1 MEMRLIDSW
10 IRFRRASLAGLALL
24 MLMAA
29 ANAPA
34 TGTRLPFGYA
44 DVFGLEWVTDPQI
57 SPDGRWIVYVRRA
70 MDIRNDEV
78 TKSLWLMASDGSVHR
93 PLSNAANS
101 GSLPRWSPDGKR
113 IAWIAADGAR
123 GSQIFMHWL
132 DAGTSGIIS
141 RLPESPQ
148 NLAWSPDGR
157 WLAFTM
163 AVPAARKPFEIDLPK
178 PPEGA
183 AWAEPPK
190 VVDRMVYRA
199 DGEGFLPDTF
209 NHVFVI
215 AATGGAAR
223 QLTSGDFDHSG
234 APAFS
239 ADSRS
244 VLLSAN
250 RRADA
255 DLEPNDSEIFR
266 IDVMGGE
273 PVAVT
278 ARRGPDT
285 DPIVSPD
292 GRYIAWLGF
301 DDRYQGYQV
310 TQLYLRELKSG
321 ATRSLTADLDRDVE
335 NAQFAADSRSVWFQY
350 DDRGHT
356 RIVRQGLDGKRQEVA
371 DDLGGTDV
379 TRPYSGGSFTVA
391 RNGRFAYTR
400 RSMRAPAELA
410 TGMAGSAI
418 VQLTALNANGTGSRD
433 LPDIERLEF
442 ASKADGLALQGWV
455 LKPPNFDPARKYP
468 LILEIHGGPFT
479 NYQGQFAAETNLYA
493 AHGYVVL
500 FMNPRGSTSYGEAFG
515 QQIHHNY
522 PGQDFDDLMTGVDEV
537 LKRGY
542 VDEQRLY
549 VTGGSGGGVL
559 TSWIVGHTD
568 RFRAAVV
575 AKPVINWT
583 SFVLTADATNFF
595 YRYWFEAPPW
605 EAQASYWKRS
615 PLAYVGNVK
624 TPTMVI
630 AGELDYRTPIGEA
643 EQFYQALK
651 LRQVDTALVR
661 VPGASHDI
669 SARPSLLNAKVAY
682 VLGWFEAHSK

>member
-1 MEMRLIDSW
+1 MTFAS
-10 IRFRRASLAGLALL
+10 IRIRRASLSALALL
-24 MLMAA
+24 LLVSG

-34 TGTRLPFGYA
+34 ASERPPLSYA
-44 DVFGLEWVTDPQI
+44 DIFGLEWVTDPQI

-70 MDIRNDEV
+70 MDVRNDQV
-78 TKSLWLMASDGSVHR
+78 TKSLWLISSDGAIHR

-101 GSLPRWSPDGKR
+101 GTLPRWSPDGQR
-113 IAWIAADGAR
+113 IAWIAADGKR

-132 DAGTSGIIS
+132 EAGTSGAIS

-163 AVPAARKPFEIDLPK
+163 AVPATRKPFEIELPK
-178 PPEGA
+178 APDGA
-183 AWAEPPK
+183 TWAEPPT

-223 QLTSGDFDHSG
+223 QLTTGDFDHAG
-234 APAFS
+234 TPAFS
-239 ADSRS
+239 ADSRT
-244 VLLSAN
+244 LLFSAN

-255 DLEPNDSEIFR
+255 DFEPNDSEIFR
-266 IDVMGGE
+266 VAVTGGE
-273 PVAVT
+273 PVALT
-278 ARRGPDT
+278 DRRGPDA

-292 GRYIAWLGF
+292 GRYLAWLGF

-310 TQLYLRELKSG
+310 TQLYLRDLKTG
-321 ATRSLTADLDRDVE
+321 ATRSLSANLDRDVE

-356 RIVRQGLDGKRQEVA
+356 RIVRQGLDGRLQELA

-379 TRPYSGGSFTVA
+379 TRPYSGGSFSVA

-400 RSMRAPAELA
+400 RSARAPAELA
-410 TGMAGSAI
+410 TGVAGGSI
-418 VQLTALNANGTGSRD
+418 VQLTELNANGTGARD
-433 LPDIERLEF
+433 LPDIELLEF
-442 ASKADGLALQGWV
+442 ASSADGLPLQGWLV
-455 LKPPNFDPARKYP
+455 KPPNFDPARKYP

-515 QQIHHNY
+515 QKIHHNY
-522 PGQDFDDLMTGVDEV
+522 PSQDFDDLMTGVDEV

-651 LRQVDTALVR
+651 LRKVDTALVR

>member
-1 MEMRLIDSW
+1 MTFAS
-10 IRFRRASLAGLALL
+10 IRIRRASLSALALL
-24 MLMAA
+24 LLVTG

-34 TGTRLPFGYA
+34 SSERPPLSYA
-44 DVFGLEWVTDPQI
+44 DIFGLEWVTDPQI

-70 MDIRNDEV
+70 MDVRNDQV
-78 TKSLWLMASDGSVHR
+78 TKSLWLISSDGAIHR

-101 GSLPRWSPDGKR
+101 GTLPRWSPDGQR
-113 IAWIAADGAR
+113 IAWIAADGKR

-132 DAGTSGIIS
+132 EAGTSGAIS

-148 NLAWSPDGR
+148 SLAWSPDGR

-163 AVPAARKPFEIDLPK
+163 AVPATRKPFEIELPK
-178 PPEGA
+178 APDGA
-183 AWAEPPK
+183 TWAEPPT

-209 NHVFVI
+209 NHVFVM

-223 QLTSGDFDHSG
+223 QLTTGDFDHAG
-234 APAFS
+234 TPAFS
-239 ADSRS
+239 ADSRT
-244 VLLSAN
+244 LLFSAN

-255 DLEPNDSEIFR
+255 DFEPNDSEIFR
-266 IDVMGGE
+266 VAVTGGE
-273 PVAVT
+273 PVALT
-278 ARRGPDT
+278 DRRGPDA

-292 GRYIAWLGF
+292 GRYLAWLGF

-310 TQLYLRELKSG
+310 TQLYLRDLKTG
-321 ATRSLTADLDRDVE
+321 ATRSLSANLDRDVE

-356 RIVRQGLDGKRQEVA
+356 RIVRQGLDGRLQELA

-379 TRPYSGGSFTVA
+379 TRPYSGGSFSVA

-400 RSMRAPAELA
+400 RSARAPAELA
-410 TGMAGSAI
+410 TGVAGGSI
-418 VQLTALNANGTGSRD
+418 VQLTELNANGTGARD
-433 LPDIERLEF
+433 LPDIELLEF
-442 ASKADGLALQGWV
+442 ASSADGLPLQGWLV
-455 LKPPNFDPARKYP
+455 KPPNFDPARKYP

-515 QQIHHNY
+515 QKIHHNY
-522 PGQDFDDLMTGVDEV
+522 PSQDYDDLMTGVDEV

-651 LRQVDTALVR
+651 LRKVDTALVR

>member
-1 MEMRLIDSW
+1 MT
-10 IRFRRASLAGLALL
+10 G
-24 MLMAA
+24 

-34 TGTRLPFGYA
+34 SSERPPLSYA
-44 DVFGLEWVTDPQI
+44 DIFGLEWVTDPQI

-70 MDIRNDEV
+70 MDVRNDQV
-78 TKSLWLMASDGSVHR
+78 TKSLWLISSDGAIHR

-101 GSLPRWSPDGKR
+101 GTLPRWSPDGQR
-113 IAWIAADGAR
+113 IAWIAADGKR

-132 DAGTSGIIS
+132 EAGTSGAIS

-163 AVPAARKPFEIDLPK
+163 AVPATRKPFEIELPK
-178 PPEGA
+178 APDGA
-183 AWAEPPK
+183 TWAEPPT

-223 QLTSGDFDHSG
+223 QLTTGDFDHAG
-234 APAFS
+234 TPAFS
-239 ADSRS
+239 ADSRT
-244 VLLSAN
+244 LLFSAN

-255 DLEPNDSEIFR
+255 DFEPNDSEIFR
-266 IDVMGGE
+266 VAVTGGE
-273 PVAVT
+273 PVALT
-278 ARRGPDT
+278 DRRGPDA

-292 GRYIAWLGF
+292 GRYLAWLGF

-310 TQLYLRELKSG
+310 TQLYLRDLKTG
-321 ATRSLTADLDRDVE
+321 ATRSLSANLDRDVE

-356 RIVRQGLDGKRQEVA
+356 RIVRQGLDGRLQELA

-379 TRPYSGGSFTVA
+379 TRPYSGGSFSVA

-400 RSMRAPAELA
+400 RSARAPAELA
-410 TGMAGSAI
+410 TGVAGGSI
-418 VQLTALNANGTGSRD
+418 VQLTELNANGTGARD
-433 LPDIERLEF
+433 LPDIELLEF
-442 ASKADGLALQGWV
+442 ASSADGLPLQGWLV
-455 LKPPNFDPARKYP
+455 KPPNFDPARKYP

-515 QQIHHNY
+515 QKIHHNY
-522 PGQDFDDLMTGVDEV
+522 PSQDFDDLMTGVDEV

-651 LRQVDTALVR
+651 LRKVDTALVR

>member
-1 MEMRLIDSW
+1 MTFAS
-10 IRFRRASLAGLALL
+10 IRIRRASLSALALL
-24 MLMAA
+24 LLVTG

-34 TGTRLPFGYA
+34 SSERPPLSYA
-44 DVFGLEWVTDPQI
+44 DIFGLEWVTDPQI

-70 MDIRNDEV
+70 MDVRNDQV
-78 TKSLWLMASDGSVHR
+78 TKSLWLISSDGAIHR

-101 GSLPRWSPDGKR
+101 GTLPRWSPDGQR
-113 IAWIAADGAR
+113 IAWIAADGKR

-132 DAGTSGIIS
+132 EAGTSGAIS

-148 NLAWSPDGR
+148 SLAWSPDGR

-163 AVPAARKPFEIDLPK
+163 AVPATRKPFEIELPK
-178 PPEGA
+178 APDGA
-183 AWAEPPK
+183 TWAEPPT

-209 NHVFVI
+209 NHVFVM

-223 QLTSGDFDHSG
+223 QLTTGDFDHAG
-234 APAFS
+234 TPAFS
-239 ADSRS
+239 ADSRT
-244 VLLSAN
+244 LLFSAN

-255 DLEPNDSEIFR
+255 DFEPNDSEIFR
-266 IDVMGGE
+266 VAVTGGE
-273 PVAVT
+273 PVALT
-278 ARRGPDT
+278 DRRGPDA

-292 GRYIAWLGF
+292 GRYLAWLGF

-310 TQLYLRELKSG
+310 TQLYLRDLKTG
-321 ATRSLTADLDRDVE
+321 ATRSLSANLDRDVE

-356 RIVRQGLDGKRQEVA
+356 RIVRQGLDGRMQELA

-379 TRPYSGGSFTVA
+379 TRPYSGGSFSVA

-400 RSMRAPAELA
+400 RSAQAPAELA
-410 TGMAGSAI
+410 TGVAGGSI
-418 VQLTALNANGTGSRD
+418 VQLTELNANGTGARD
-433 LPDIERLEF
+433 LPDIELLEF
-442 ASKADGLALQGWV
+442 ASSADGLPLQGWLV
-455 LKPPNFDPARKYP
+455 KPPNFDPARKYP

-515 QQIHHNY
+515 QKIHHNY
-522 PGQDFDDLMTGVDEV
+522 PSQDFDDLMTGVDEV

-651 LRQVDTALVR
+651 LRKVDTALVR

>member
-1 MEMRLIDSW
+1 MTFAS
-10 IRFRRASLAGLALL
+10 IRIRRASLSALALL
-24 MLMAA
+24 LLVTG

-34 TGTRLPFGYA
+34 SSERPPLSYA
-44 DVFGLEWVTDPQI
+44 DIFGLEWVTDPQI

-70 MDIRNDEV
+70 MDVRNDQV
-78 TKSLWLMASDGSVHR
+78 TKSLWLISSDGAIHR

-101 GSLPRWSPDGKR
+101 GTLPRWSPDGQR
-113 IAWIAADGAR
+113 IAWIAADGKR

-132 DAGTSGIIS
+132 EAGTSGAIS

-148 NLAWSPDGR
+148 SLAWSPDGR

-163 AVPAARKPFEIDLPK
+163 AVPATRKPFEIELPK
-178 PPEGA
+178 APDGA
-183 AWAEPPK
+183 TWAEPPT

-223 QLTSGDFDHSG
+223 QLTTGDFDHAG
-234 APAFS
+234 TPAFS
-239 ADSRS
+239 ADSRT
-244 VLLSAN
+244 LLFSAN

-255 DLEPNDSEIFR
+255 DFEPNDSEIFR
-266 IDVMGGE
+266 VAVTGGE
-273 PVAVT
+273 PVALT
-278 ARRGPDT
+278 DRRGPDA

-292 GRYIAWLGF
+292 GRYLAWLGF

-310 TQLYLRELKSG
+310 TQLYLRDLKTG
-321 ATRSLTADLDRDVE
+321 ATRSLSANLDRDVE

-356 RIVRQGLDGKRQEVA
+356 RIVRQGLDGRLQELA

-379 TRPYSGGSFTVA
+379 TRPYSGGSFSVA

-400 RSMRAPAELA
+400 RSARAPAELA
-410 TGMAGSAI
+410 TGVAGGSI
-418 VQLTALNANGTGSRD
+418 VQLTELNANGTGARD
-433 LPDIERLEF
+433 LPDIELLEF
-442 ASKADGLALQGWV
+442 ASSADGLPLQGWLV
-455 LKPPNFDPARKYP
+455 KPPNFDPARKYP

-515 QQIHHNY
+515 QKIHHNY
-522 PGQDFDDLMTGVDEV
+522 PSQDFDDLMTGVDEV

-651 LRQVDTALVR
+651 LRKVDTALVR